1 MKLSV
6 VFSVVM
12 VGVMTSSLLPTC
24 EAQGWEVVAAAV
36 AEKIAGL
43 WVDDQMVF
51 LGHTCQYSVNPKI
64 KRFELYFKGRMWCPG
79 WTTIRG
85 EAETRSRSGVV
96 TKTTQDFVR
105 KAFQSGI
112 VTEEQAR
119 VWLNS
124 K

>member
-6 VFSVVM
+6 VFTVLL

-43 WVDDQMVF
+43 WVDDHMTF

-64 KRFELYFKGRMWCPG
+64 KKLQLYFKGRMWCPG
-79 WTTIRG
+79 WTSIRG
-85 EAETRSRSGVV
+85 EAGQESPPKRPKIS
-96 TKTTQDFVR
+96 
-105 KAFQSGI
+105 
-112 VTEEQAR
+112 
-119 VWLNS
+119 
-124 K
+124 